1 MRKVGF
7 ITLVLLSF
15 AVAVYAIAIY
25 GFQPIGTALAPDM
38 REKFAAHSM
47 VVYFHIFAAALTLLI
62 GPFQF
67 STRLRNRHTALHRW
81 SGRLYLGIG
90 VVIGGSAGFYMALI
104 AEGGLVA
111 QLGFAT
117 LALAWLYTGFKAW
130 RAIRA
135 RDLTAHR
142 RWMIRNYSLTFAAV
156 TLRLWLP
163 AGLLAGIPYALV
175 YPAIAWLSWLPNLLV
190 AEIWFNQA
198 GRTADSHLV
207 VSATKP

>member
-1 MRKVGF
+1 MRQVGF
-7 ITLVLLSF
+7 VTLVLFSF
-15 AVAVYAIAIY
+15 AVAVYAVAIY
-25 GFQPIGTALAPDM
+25 GFQPLGIALAPEM
-38 REKFAAHSM
+38 REKFVAHRI
-47 VVYFHIFAAALTLLI
+47 VVYAHIFAAAMTLII

-67 STRLRNRHTALHRW
+67 STRLRNRHTTLHRW

-90 VVIGGSAGFYMALI
+90 VVIGGAAGFYMALI

-111 QLGFAT
+111 KLGFAM
-117 LALAWLYTGFKAW
+117 LALAWLFTGFKAW

-135 RDLTAHR
+135 RNLTAHR
-142 RWMIRNYSLTFAAV
+142 HWMIRNYALTFAAV

-175 YPAIAWLSWLPNLLV
+175 YPAVAWLSWLPNLLV

-198 GRTADSHLV
+198 GRTADRHLV
-207 VSATKP
+207 MSATKP